1 LRKLFGG
8 IPDGFVL
15 LAIEIGEL
23 ADAYVICAGNTD
35 GDLVHNPQ
43 PSRVSIYNLS
53 CDVSI
58 VFSSILV

>member
-8 IPDGFVL
+8 IPDWLVL
-15 LAIEIGEL
+15 LAIEIGKL
-23 ADAYVICAGNTD
+23 ADVYVICAGNTD

-43 PSRVSIYNLS
+43 PCRVSIYKLS

-58 VFSSILV
+58 PFSSIFV